1 MFQDNDYIGI
11 GFGQPLKSTSTVGGG
26 TAGDDALSP
35 FLWELTYSF
44 KVNDGVTVI
53 PAIFGGTDIQR
64 QVMSGNIDEYASI
77 RMRQGDTRIGES
89 AAMPPDLDAS
99 YLKLNLPGSPLPAN
113 GLLAPQ
119 NVNAAEATQKMIMSE
134 EQMFLAQYLPA
145 AGLSQLPVGQPPL
158 ESGKGKK

>member
-1 MFQDNDYIGI
+1 MKHKKASTTEKADKFLQGI
-11 GFGQPLKSTSTVGGG
+11 G
-26 TAGDDALSP
+26 TAGGPIGSP
-35 FLWELTYSF
+35 QL
-44 KVNDGVTVI
+44 VG
-53 PAIFGGTDIQR
+53 FGGTDT
-64 QVMSGNIDEYASI
+64 MSQLAAGNRDEYANI
-77 RMRQGDTRIGES
+77 RMKQGDTRVVEG
-89 AAMPPDLDAS
+89 AKMPSDLDAS

>member
-1 MFQDNDYIGI
+1 MKKE
-11 GFGQPLKSTSTVGGG
+11 KSTTEKADQFLSGLG
-26 TAGDDALSP
+26 TAGGAIGSP
-35 FLWELTYSF
+35 ELM
-44 KVNDGVTVI
+44 
-53 PAIFGGTDIQR
+53 AFGGADIQN
-64 QVMSGNIDEYASI
+64 QVMSGNVDEYQNI

-89 AAMPPDLDAS
+89 AAMPSDLDAS
-99 YLKLNLPGSPLPAN
+99 YLKLNLPGSPLPTN

-119 NVNAAEATQKMIMSE
+119 NIIGAQQTQDMIMSQ

>member
-1 MFQDNDYIGI
+1 MKKK
-11 GFGQPLKSTSTVGGG
+11 KSTTEKADQFLSGLG
-26 TAGDDALSP
+26 TAGGAIGSP
-35 FLWELTYSF
+35 QL
-44 KVNDGVTVI
+44 VG
-53 PAIFGGTDIQR
+53 FGGADIQN

-77 RMRQGDTRIGES
+77 RMRQGDTRVGES
-89 AAMPPDLDAS
+89 AAMPSDLDAS

-145 AGLSQLPVGQPPL
+145 AGLSQLPVGQPLL
-158 ESGKGKK
+158 ESGKG